1 MAYWKQIDL
10 SLKFCRMCLIQ
21 KRVLVEDLLHKES
34 ESESEKLEK
43 ACDKIVTKFA
53 KDIKISE
60 EYFKELLMKDINNI
74 PEEIFIEEFEELFG
88 EEYEDILQSYINQ

>member
-21 KRVLVEDLLHKES
+21 KRVLAEDLLHK

-53 KDIKISE
+53 KDIKINK
-60 EYFKELLMKDINNI
+60 EYFKELLMEDINNI
-74 PEEIFIEEFEELFG
+74 PEEDFVEDFERRFG
-88 EEYEDILQSYINQ
+88 EEYEDILQSYIN